1 MSETIILQ
9 SQELPKDCFVFK
21 HSTQC
26 GISAAAADEV
36 KGYDF
41 SLPLYWVNVIEERP
55 VFNWVASAY
64 NVEHES
70 PQLLHIKD
78 GQVVGVLNHRDIV
91 RKAFET
97 F

>member
-1 MSETIILQ
+1 MSQIIPLQ

-26 GISAAAADEV
+26 PISGAAADEV
-36 KGYDF
+36 RDFDF
-41 SLPLYWVNVIEERP
+41 SLPLYWINVIEERP
-55 VFNWVASAY
+55 NSNWVEATY

-70 PQLLHIKD
+70 PQLLRIKD
-78 GQVVGVLNHRDIV
+78 GAVAGVLNHRAIV
-91 RKAFET
+91 KKALET